1 MTRQIIVILIYI
13 GTVGKKVGIS
23 FSKKLLSAEERA
35 QKWLL
40 CMLTSDEQISPASFA
55 FEIVKFHLLE
65 NSKDFRALKDTH
77 AQERKGE
84 DFSYKRGLVVLLVC
98 SSDALM
104 HKGHCRLMKC
114 RYADLVYTSK

>member
-1 MTRQIIVILIYI
+1 MMTRQIIVILIYI

-55 FEIVKFHLLE
+55 FEIVKFHLLDE
-65 NSKDFRALKDTH
+65 F
-77 AQERKGE
+77 Q
-84 DFSYKRGLVVLLVC
+84 
-98 SSDALM
+98 
-104 HKGHCRLMKC
+104 RL
-114 RYADLVYTSK
+114 